1 VTVKPP
7 NLYLKLQND
16 YPAFF
21 EAWDAVGTAVRGSGP
36 IDNKMAHLVQ
46 LAASA
51 AIRSEGAV
59 HSHARR
65 ALEAGATP
73 AEIRQALM
81 LTAPTIGFPNVIAAL
96 SWAGDVL
103 ESKG

>member
-36 IDNKMAHLVQ
+36 IDTKMAHLVA
-46 LAASA
+46 L
-51 AIRSEGAV
+51 RSEGAV